1 MQALLS
7 RSRVILI
14 PVLLIGIVI
23 FFFWSRSLQIAHAR
37 TYPDPELLDV
47 EVAFHRVHF
56 GPDALAAAGVTG
68 GQVAGMASDVTTQM
82 IDNPG
87 DLDGAQAAFVAAR
100 IDVDEL
106 ERKIRA
112 GLASPAEIASLPAKQ
127 ATLTSAIA
135 SLDAE
140 LDEVADAAA
149 ADLGTTVQDALS
161 TIRANAEHWDLPVE
175 YLVVNRTEAQWVQ
188 LRDALAHE
196 RITTRLGEAQ
206 DAATMAFLATVR
218 ADPAVVL
225 ATLNLDTNGAAVESA
240 WASAFSEP

>member
-1 MQALLS
+1 MRSVLS
-7 RSRVILI
+7 HSRWVLI
-14 PVLLIGIVI
+14 PVLLIGIVV

-87 DLDGAQAAFVAAR
+87 DLDGAQAAYVAAK

-112 GLASPAEIASLPAKQ
+112 GLASSAEIASLPAKQ
-127 ATLTSAIA
+127 ATLAAAIA

-140 LDEVADAAA
+140 LDEVATAAV
-149 ADLGTTVQDALS
+149 ADLVTAVQNTLA
-161 TIRANAEHWDLPVE
+161 TIRANAANWDLPAQ
-175 YLVVNRTEAQWVQ
+175 YLVINRTEAQWVQ

-196 RITTRLGEAQ
+196 RITTRLGEDQ
-206 DAATMAFLATVR
+206 DAATMAFLATIR

-240 WASAFSEP
+240 WASAFTAP